1 MSDNKI
7 NCILQL
13 HGFQQKGLGRNNHQ
27 IEFGFTLAVLT
38 VMFRSHPHTFAHT
51 DTDVYRPASSS
62 AGTSVITL

>member
-7 NCILQL
+7 NCILQQ
-13 HGFQQKGLGRNNHQ
+13 HGFQQKSLGRNNHQ

-51 DTDVYRPASSS
+51 DTQIRRTWFQNKDSSPW
-62 AGTSVITL
+62 